1 MKVFPQIL
9 ILIFVLAFVSF
20 GQVDP
25 SAEAKWSISEP
36 GGDVFSVETPSA
48 MTVNRMKID
57 SKRTTLLYAGEL
69 ERRYFF
75 VAVDY
80 PGPEGFFSVIERLIE
95 EYGNA
100 EPGPI
105 VEGATSEYQFK
116 GLDNFYHHI
125 IQTRTPAKIY
135 TFHALSSKENDP
147 MVTRFVHSAKIAGK
161 DLLPAPELAAQLR
174 QEAEVPTVD
183 SRSTKSSSATTA
195 QPNSSGSGA
204 GSGNTQTATGPNA
217 AKESSDN
224 KSNVNSELRL
234 RTKPRPEYTRFAR
247 AYFLSGTVVIRATF
261 LLNGTVGN
269 VEVVR
274 GLPFGLSDEAI
285 KAAKA
290 IKFDPA
296 IRRGNAATVIRT
308 IEYSFTLY

>member
-1 MKVFPQIL
+1 MKIFPQSL
-9 ILIFVLAFVSF
+9 ILIFVLAFSLF

-25 SAEAKWSISEP
+25 NPEVKWSILEP
-36 GGDVFSVETPSA
+36 GGDAFSVETPSA

-57 SKRTTLLYAGEL
+57 SKRTTLLYAGEH

-75 VAVDY
+75 VAVDF
-80 PGPEGFFSVIERLIE
+80 PGSEGFFSVVERFIE
-95 EYGNA
+95 EYANA

-125 IQTRTPAKIY
+125 IQTKTSAKIY
-135 TFHALSSKENDP
+135 TFHALSPKENDP
-147 MVTRFVHSAKIAGK
+147 MVARFVHSAKIAGK
-161 DLLPAPELAAQLR
+161 ELLPPPELAAQLR
-174 QEAEVPTVD
+174 QEAEVPNVD
-183 SRSTKSSSATTA
+183 NRSKNSSSANA
-195 QPNSSGSGA
+195 AEPNSAGSGA
-204 GSGNTQTATGPNA
+204 GSGSTQTATGTNA
-217 AKESSDN
+217 ANESSNN
-224 KSNVNSELRL
+224 KANENRNLRV

-247 AYFLSGTVVIRATF
+247 AYLLSGTVVIRATF
-261 LLNGTVGN
+261 MLNGTVGN

-290 IKFDPA
+290 MKFDPA
-296 IRRGNAATVIRT
+296 IRRGNPATVIRT
-308 IEYSFTLY
+308 IEYAFTIY

>member
-1 MKVFPQIL
+1 MKIFPHIL
-9 ILIFVLAFVSF
+9 ILIFVLAFALF

-25 SAEAKWSISEP
+25 NAEVKWSILEP
-36 GGDVFSVETPSA
+36 GGDAFSVETPSA

-57 SKRTTLLYAGEL
+57 SKRTTLLYAGEH

-75 VAVDY
+75 VAVDF
-80 PGPEGFFSVIERLIE
+80 PGPEGFFSVVERLIE
-95 EYGNA
+95 EYANA
-100 EPGPI
+100 EPRPI

-125 IQTRTPAKIY
+125 IQTKTSAKIY
-135 TFHALSSKENDP
+135 TFHALSPEQNDL
-147 MVTRFVHSAKIAGK
+147 MVARFVHSAKIAGK
-161 DLLPAPELAAQLR
+161 ELLPRPELAAQLR
-174 QEAEVPTVD
+174 QEAEVPKVD
-183 SRSTKSSSATTA
+183 SGSTSSSLAKVA

-204 GSGNTQTATGPNA
+204 GLGNTQTATGTSA

-274 GLPFGLSDEAI
+274 GLPFGLSGEAI

-296 IRRGNAATVIRT
+296 IRRGNAASVIRT